1 VKLHPIAPSSPSNAV
16 TSEFFS
22 FAQCR
27 EKDGE
32 LVWYTMESTHMVEAL
47 RKKFEEQV
55 PSIRLNTFRSRRSEI
70 ANRISVEAK
79 TEHMNSMN
87 KRQYDRRTC
96 SKIAWVDQTAS
107 ALPCGR
113 RADEKLPRKCSW
125 NGCFHEKPL
134 SSLPR

>member
-1 VKLHPIAPSSPSNAV
+1 
-16 TSEFFS
+16 
-22 FAQCR
+22 
-27 EKDGE
+27 
-32 LVWYTMESTHMVEAL
+32 MVEAL

-107 ALPCGR
+107 AQRGT
-113 RADEKLPRKCSW
+113 AA
-125 NGCFHEKPL
+125 F
-134 SSLPR
+134 SLQGS